1 MLFAEF
7 AVNPSLVTS
16 IERLALLKTNFDFSR
31 GSLISAFPKRWYREV
46 FDNLS
51 PQLSDQEKAKAVAL
65 LNSIKN
71 YALVKSERDYE
82 GTAWTEAALA
92 AHQFLPFYCIVGSDN
107 NRPPQQLASFEQL
120 YDFDFERVGSIDVL
134 RQARNLIEPLS
145 PLLRGSYKLRLV
157 DPYLCPSNPHLQEV
171 ITTLVE
177 GRGDKR
183 FEIEIYSDERHSSGD
198 AREHFKRLVGELK
211 ANILLSWF
219 LLADDGSAKL
229 HQRLFFTEKGG
240 VIFDRGFIVPKP
252 HEQRQV
258 CTNLR
263 TMTKTQIDN
272 AARDYND
279 TQPLLPCVLRLS
291 SADVEFR
298 H

>member
-7 AVNPSLVTS
+7 AVNPGLVTS

-31 GSLISAFPKRWYREV
+31 GSLISAFPKRWYAEV

-51 PQLSDQEKAKAVAL
+51 PQLSDQDKSKAVVL

-82 GTAWTEAALA
+82 GAAWAEAVSA
-92 AHQFLPFYCIVGSDN
+92 AHQRLPFYCIVGSDD
-107 NRPPQQLASFEQL
+107 RPPQQLSSFEQL
-120 YDFDFERVGSIDVL
+120 YNFDFERVGSIDVL

-145 PLLRGSYKLRLV
+145 PLLRGSSKLRLV

-171 ITTLVE
+171 ITTLVGGYV
-177 GRGDKR
+177 GRR
-183 FEIEIYSDERHSSGD
+183 FEIEIYSDERRASSD
-198 AREHFKRLVGELK
+198 ARAHFKRLVNELQT
-211 ANILLSWF
+211 NISLSWF

-240 VIFDRGFIVPKP
+240 VIFDRGFIVPNP

-258 CTNLR
+258 TTNLR

-272 AARDYND
+272 ATRDYND

-291 SADVEFR
+291 SVDAEFR
-298 H
+298 S